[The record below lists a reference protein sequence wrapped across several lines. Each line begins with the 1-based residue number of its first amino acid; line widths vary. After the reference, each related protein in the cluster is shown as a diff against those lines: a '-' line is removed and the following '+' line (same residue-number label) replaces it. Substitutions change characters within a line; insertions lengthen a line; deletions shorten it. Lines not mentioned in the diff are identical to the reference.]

1 MYSLMTMVL
10 ELDFPRASL
19 IVQMGFGFPKV
30 YFFFFF
36 GVSEVQ
42 SCTKRGTIINI
53 LGIN

>member
-30 YFFFFF
+30 YFFF